1 MLLTAAAAAD
11 LFSHVLSV
19 DNIPHTALALS
30 SDPVALDIDS
40 PTGLLGE
47 RL

>member
-11 LFSHVLSV
+11 LFSRVISV
-19 DNIPHTALALS
+19 DDIPRTALALS